1 LSEGGPIFIGGLAH
15 SGKSALRTAI
25 GAHPHIAMTRRSYL
39 WRFYGRFGDLDHSG
53 NLERC
58 LSTMLR
64 DRAVRSLNPD
74 GDRIRAEFLQGP
86 ASYARLFGLFH
97 QHHAELLGKPRWGEQ
112 IRLIEHF
119 ADPIFAAFPTAR
131 IIHMTRDPRT
141 THPGR
146 TAADRPPFG
155 RVGWETASWLSSAR
169 MARRNR
175 ARYPD
180 RYAVLQY
187 EAFADR
193 PVETLREVCDLIQE
207 EYVDA
212 MEKALSAMG
221 FEAGAGPD
229 RYAHRPASEVSFI
242 EDHAAGELR
251 ALRYAV
257 KDGAATHRSLSKLLH
272 RPADTTAMMAWRLI
286 RDRRPARPAGPP
298 RGGK

>member
-1 LSEGGPIFIGGLAH
+1 LSDGGPIFIGGLAH
-15 SGKSALRTAI
+15 TGKTALRTAI

-39 WRFYGRFGDLDHSG
+39 WRFYGRFGDLDRPG

-74 GDRIRAEFLQGP
+74 GDRIRAEFLRGP
-86 ASYARLFGLFH
+86 ATYARLFGLFH
-97 QHHAELLGKPRWGEQ
+97 RHHAELLGKPRWGEQ

-141 THPGR
+141 TPPGR

-175 ARYPD
+175 ARYPF

-221 FEAGAGPD
+221 FDASAGPD
-229 RYAHRPASEVSFI
+229 RYEQRPASQVSFI
-242 EDHAAGELR
+242 EDHAGGELR
-251 ALRYAV
+251 ALRYAE
-257 KDGAATHRSLSKLLH
+257 KDWAVTHRSLSKLLH
-272 RPADTTAMMAWRLI
+272 RPADVTAMVAWRVM
-286 RDRRPARPAGPP
+286 RDRRPARPGDPP